1 MEKMVLVLHLLIA
14 VAIIG
19 LILLQQGKGAD
30 AGASFGSGASQTV
43 FGSGGSW
50 NFFSKITAILAALF
64 FATSF
69 ALAVMAKNSAGID
82 TDILPEL
89 EILNTTPQPA
99 DSDIPSVGNGD
110 AATQGGVSDIPAV
123 EVAPGALE

>member
-1 MEKMVLVLHLLIA
+1 MNNIVLIIHLLIA
-14 VAIIG
+14 IAIIG

-50 NFFSKITAILAALF
+50 NFFSKITAILAAVF

-69 ALAVMAKNSAGID
+69 ALAIIAKNDAGID
-82 TDILPEL
+82 KDILPEL
-89 EILNTTPQPA
+89 EILNAPPA
-99 DSDIPSVGNGD
+99 AIDSDIPALDSAV
-110 AATQGGVSDIPAV
+110 TEPSQISDIPAV
-123 EVAPGALE
+123 QTPPSE

>member
-1 MEKMVLVLHLLIA
+1 MNNIVLILHLLIA

-50 NFFSKITAILAALF
+50 NFFSKITAILAAVF

-69 ALAVMAKNSAGID
+69 ALAIIAKNDAGID
-82 TDILPEL
+82 KDILPEL
-89 EILNTTPQPA
+89 EILNTAPA
-99 DSDIPSVGNGD
+99 SVDSDIPPLDN
-110 AATQGGVSDIPAV
+110 ATPVQGEINEIPAV
-123 EVAPGALE
+123 QTPPSK

>member
-1 MEKMVLVLHLLIA
+1 MNNIVLILHLLIA

-50 NFFSKITAILAALF
+50 NFFSKITAILAAVF

-69 ALAVMAKNSAGID
+69 ALAIIAKNDAGID
-82 TDILPEL
+82 KDILPEL
-89 EILNTTPQPA
+89 EILNTAPA
-99 DSDIPSVGNGD
+99 SVDSDIPSLDN
-110 AATQGGVSDIPAV
+110 ATPVQGEINEIPAV
-123 EVAPGALE
+123 QTPPSK

>member
-1 MEKMVLVLHLLIA
+1 MNNIVLILHLLIA

-50 NFFSKITAILAALF
+50 NFFSKITAILAAMF

-69 ALAVMAKNSAGID
+69 ALAIMAKNDAGID

-89 EILNTTPQPA
+89 EILNTPPTA
-99 DSDIPSVGNGD
+99 VE
-110 AATQGGVSDIPAV
+110 SDIPALDQQG
-123 EVAPGALE
+123 EISDIPALQMPPGE

>member
-1 MEKMVLVLHLLIA
+1 MNNLVLVLHLLIA

-50 NFFSKITAILAALF
+50 NFFSKITAILAAVF

-69 ALAVMAKNSAGID
+69 ALAIIAKNDAGID
-82 TDILPEL
+82 KDILPEL
-89 EILNTTPQPA
+89 EILNTPPA
-99 DSDIPSVGNGD
+99 AVDSE
-110 AATQGGVSDIPAV
+110 IPAV
-123 EVAPGALE
+123 EQQGEISEIPAVQTPPSE